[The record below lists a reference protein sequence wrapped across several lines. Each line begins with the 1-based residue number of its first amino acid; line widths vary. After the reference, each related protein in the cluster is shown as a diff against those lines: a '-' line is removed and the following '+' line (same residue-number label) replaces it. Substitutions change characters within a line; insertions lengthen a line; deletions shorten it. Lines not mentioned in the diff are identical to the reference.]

1 MNKTIVKTSLVVLA
15 SFLVCP
21 SAFAAETADTA
32 IQAIKDSTLSI
43 SVDTD
48 DLVINIEGNT
58 LNTGTIVVS
67 AATNSAKGYTVSVS
81 ANTDHTDLRHTT
93 ISSQK
98 IEAVSDN
105 TAANAFQPAT
115 WGLSTDASIYNP
127 ATLSERNIFK
137 TEVNGSNNHNV
148 TIGIQPAGDLAMGQ
162 YQNSLTFTAVTNSL
176 PGGTFPEAFEEED
189 IVPIPI
195 PTDPNV
201 NPDPSPSDPE
211 TKNGGNIA
219 NGGTYYAMQDM
230 TPEVCALVSAYEQI
244 QMIDLR
250 DNKLYWVGKM
260 PDGYCWMTQ
269 NLAYDLR
276 TDTPLTPN
284 DSDVLENWTPPYSTT
299 HGLRKTDGSEDDW
312 KLFDNND
319 NKVQSYNPGNNYLQN
334 GVGVDTDDS
343 RISNMGHDVSFAGNL
358 AKNDTRWHYAQG
370 NYYNWL
376 AAVAESPNN
385 VGYTVAPLAGYGDSW
400 LDAKQSICPKGWQL
414 PGGRY
419 EYDSET
425 YDYPPRTDRA
435 SYFGLIRGLFSPY
448 KTKLIDY
455 SGCIDKPFDT
465 CTYRSEY
472 AESLTRAPFY
482 LTVAGMTQGDWQP
495 TLTVTEPGYHFG
507 AWVVPYGDGH
517 NEYRYGYHLGYI
529 GVNSDY
535 WTSTYAQYSSYRGTT
550 GFHVRAPY
558 SSYTDW
564 ELYVPYSITSQ
575 GESVRCVAK

>member
-67 AATNSAKGYTVSVS
+67 AATNSAKGYTISVS

-98 IEAVSDN
+98 IEAISDN

-137 TEVNGSNNHNV
+137 TEVNGANDHNV
-148 TIGIQPAGDLAMGQ
+148 IIGIQPAGDLAMGQ

-176 PGGTFPEAFEEED
+176 PGGTFPEAFEE
-189 IVPIPI
+189 IGIPPIPI

-201 NPDPSPSDPE
+201 DPDPSPSDPE

-299 HGLRKTDGSEDDW
+299 HWLRKADGSENDW

-319 NKVQSYNPGNNYLQN
+319 SKVQSYNPGNNYLVK
-334 GVGVDTDDS
+334 GIGIESEDS
-343 RISNMGHDVSFAGNL
+343 LRGSGRDVSFAGNL
-358 AKNDTRWHYAQG
+358 PKNDTRWHYAQG

-385 VGYTVAPLAGYGDSW
+385 VGYSIAPLAGYGDSKR
-400 LDAKQSICPKGWQL
+400 DAKQSICPKGWQL
-414 PGGRY
+414 PGGWY
-419 EYDSET
+419 QYDSVT
-425 YDYPPRTDRA
+425 YDNPPRTDRG
-435 SYFGLIRGLFSPY
+435 SFLGLLRGVLSPY

-455 SGCIDKPFDT
+455 SGCIDKPYDT
-465 CTYRSEY
+465 CAYKEEY
-472 AESLTRAPFY
+472 TQKMFESPFY
-482 LTVAGMTQGDWQP
+482 LVAAGMSQGDWRP
-495 TLTVTEPGYHFG
+495 SLDVTEPGYHYG
-507 AWVVPYGDGH
+507 AWYVPYEGDNNNG
-517 NEYRYGYHLGYI
+517 YYYGYNLSHI
-529 GVNSDY
+529 GVYSDY
-535 WTSTYAQYSSYRGTT
+535 WTSTYQEDSYRGTT
-550 GFHVRAPY
+550 GFHATTDENY
-558 SSYTDW
+558 SGWSM
-564 ELYVPYSITSQ
+564 YVPYTITQQ